1 MGFAQ
6 NQDGHNGLHL
16 MEATMRQRKSSQAGF
31 SMVEMLIAVVILSVG
46 LLGLAEL
53 QITALKTNAHSEGLM
68 AASGVAQ
75 MFLEDVTSWAESD
88 ARLDADA
95 NGRSDWNGGAVT
107 VTGAGTFNVTYDVD
121 ANHQGLNGV
130 TKVTVHVAN
139 SQVRTV
145 FGSGLNTVTMST
157 IKRAF

>member
-1 MGFAQ
+1 
-6 NQDGHNGLHL
+6 
-16 MEATMRQRKSSQAGF
+16 MRQRHKSQAGF
-31 SMVEMLIAVVILSVG
+31 SLVELLVAVVILAVG

-53 QITALKTNAHSEGLM
+53 QITAMKTNAHSEGLI

-75 MFLEDVTSWAESD
+75 MFLEDVTSWPEDD

-95 NGRSDWNGGAVT
+95 NGRADWNGGSVA

-121 ANHQGLNGV
+121 ADHQGVTGV
-130 TKVTVHVAN
+130 TKVSVHVAN
-139 SQVRTV
+139 NQIGTTL
-145 FGSGLNTVTMST
+145 GYGLKTVTMST